1 MAEQFRKQAPLVR
14 TGKKSTLNYTK
25 GTQTLKS
32 TLIVPVAEWEIMEKV
47 DHSRVTSK
55 LFGVLGS

>member
-1 MAEQFRKQAPLVR
+1 MAEQFRKQAQLVR

-55 LFGVLGS
+55 LFGELGS